1 MRGECELS
9 PLLPPGAAE
18 RGDSVT
24 NGGTLLD
31 MGLLRFEAQRG
42 FRIRCNAS
50 VHQGVRL
57 SAKLGCSYVSTW
69 QSPFPL
75 TVVEQG
81 RLAIDLGDGSGAG
94 VSSLVLGEAY
104 RAVLRLPAPSLQ
116 PTRFVASI
124 AHSGSRCTLGP
135 DAPPSTPLLA
145 PAPSAEGADS
155 SAGRLLQ
162 LSVPDGASSANFTIA
177 CPEVGTSLLSVRQVE
192 GRNLYTTSL
201 RALPVIATA
210 IDPPST
216 PERIIDR

>member
-1 MRGECELS
+1 APPLDSVRLSVLNATTGQALAPTSFGDIELVAGQSLSLVLALSEPLPQLSRVRLQLAPLGQQEGEMRGECELS

-124 AHSGSRCTLGP
+124 AHSGSRC
-135 DAPPSTPLLA
+135 
-145 PAPSAEGADS
+145 
-155 SAGRLLQ
+155 
-162 LSVPDGASSANFTIA
+162 
-177 CPEVGTSLLSVRQVE
+177 
-192 GRNLYTTSL
+192 
-201 RALPVIATA
+201 
-210 IDPPST
+210 
-216 PERIIDR
+216 